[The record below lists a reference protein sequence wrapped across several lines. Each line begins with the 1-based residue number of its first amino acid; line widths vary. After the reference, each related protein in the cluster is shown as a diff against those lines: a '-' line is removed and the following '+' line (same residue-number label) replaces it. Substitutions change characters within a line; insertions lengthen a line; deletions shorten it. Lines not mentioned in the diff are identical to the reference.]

1 MGPELISFRAA
12 TTKDVDAIAAI
23 HDAAWRS
30 TYQGIIPHLHLER
43 MIARR
48 GQRWWHNQIARGA
61 NITLLVFDGV
71 PQGYAT
77 WGEARGTWPWPA
89 GEIFELYVAPAFQ
102 GVGLGSRL
110 FQTAKK
116 TLKREGLDRLVV
128 WALKDNEP
136 ACAFYGGLGG
146 AVAAAAPQ
154 RYGDVSLTR
163 IAFVWG
169 VNVKSSRAG

>member
-1 MGPELISFRAA
+1 MGPNLITFRSAV
-12 TTKDVDAIAAI
+12 TKDAPAIASI

-48 GQRWWHNQIARGA
+48 GPRWWHQQIARGA
-61 NITLLVFDGV
+61 NVTLLVFDGA

-116 TLKREGLDRLVV
+116 ALKRDGLERLVV
-128 WALKDNEP
+128 WALKDNES

-154 RYGDVSLTR
+154 HYGDVLLTR